1 MFELDGTLLGTSLPL
16 PWTGVCEKRTSETSK
31 AAKDLEMLQGG
42 SSSTRRV
49 KREWL
54 RKVRWFIFV
63 DAGVVG

>member
-1 MFELDGTLLGTSLPL
+1 
-16 PWTGVCEKRTSETSK
+16 
-31 AAKDLEMLQGG
+31 MLQGG

-49 KREWL
+49 KCEWL